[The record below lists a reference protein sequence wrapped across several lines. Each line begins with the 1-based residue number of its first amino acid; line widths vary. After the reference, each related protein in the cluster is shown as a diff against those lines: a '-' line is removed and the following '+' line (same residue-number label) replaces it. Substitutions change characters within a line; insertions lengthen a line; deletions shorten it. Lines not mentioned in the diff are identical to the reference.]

1 MTSELTADTIQQRIR
16 DLIKEF
22 HGPGFSPA
30 KLAILLDGLERL
42 AGPAPTHVTVE
53 LFRASGKYYTEEP
66 WRIPEGAIGPYDMR
80 NSPDFRRIS
89 DGPVLIPA
97 QEPWGFPYL
106 IMPE

>member
-1 MTSELTADTIQQRIR
+1 MTTNENAEDVKARLRA
-16 DLIKEF
+16 
-22 HGPGFSPA
+22 
-30 KLAILLDGLERL
+30 LLDDLAVTMDYRTFADRVKYV
-42 AGPAPTHVTVE
+42 AGPRPRPAVMVE
-53 LFRASGKYYTEEP
+53 LYKPNGKYYTEES
-66 WRIPEGAIGPYDMR
+66 WRIPKGAIGPYDMR